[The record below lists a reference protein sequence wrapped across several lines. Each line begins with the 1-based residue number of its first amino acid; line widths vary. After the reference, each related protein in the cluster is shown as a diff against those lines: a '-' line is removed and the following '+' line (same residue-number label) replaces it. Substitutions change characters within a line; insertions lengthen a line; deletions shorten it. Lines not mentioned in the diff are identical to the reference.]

1 MSEQQLS
8 PRFERALILANQLHK
23 DQRKTGSG
31 VPYISHLMGVA
42 ALVLEDGGDEDQVIA
57 ALLHDAVEDHGGKP
71 VLDRIQADFGDQV
84 ADIVGCCTDIEGL
97 TWCDQK
103 KAHLNH
109 ISHASVDVLR
119 VALADKLHNV
129 RSILLDRRRYGEG
142 VWERLRGG
150 REGKLWYFREMA
162 NTLKTCAPGIM
173 ADELDR
179 AVTELEELESF
190 EQVT

>member
-1 MSEQQLS
+1 MPEHQLG

-23 DQRKTGSG
+23 EQRKKGSG

-57 ALLHDAVEDHGGKP
+57 ALLHDAVEDHGGKS
-71 VLDRIQADFGDQV
+71 VLDRIKVDFGNRV
-84 ADIVGCCTDIEGL
+84 ADIVGCCTDVEGL
-97 TWCDQK
+97 TWREQK

-109 ISHASVDVLR
+109 ISNASDDVLR

-129 RSILLDRRRYGEG
+129 RSTLLDRRRHGEG
-142 VWERLRGG
+142 VWEHLRGG

-162 NTLKTCAPGIM
+162 NTLKIHAPGIM

-179 AVTELEELESF
+179 TVTELEELESL
-190 EQVT
+190 